1 MATALPPD
9 AEYVREQALEGLDR
23 LPAFSPILN
32 RLLATVAADDVSFA
46 ELGFLIENDTVLAGS
61 VLRLVNSPLYGFEGL
76 VNSVRHAVAI
86 LGVNKIRNV
95 ALSLSI
101 SRMWGHARTP
111 EAWSGAR
118 FNLHSVA
125 SAIMAD
131 LIAQRAR
138 APYPE
143 GAFVAGLLHDTGKL
157 LIAISFPSEFS
168 AIRTSCG
175 ETGRTELEVE
185 AEALGVTHAE
195 LSGLALARWAL
206 PPPIQCAVGC
216 HHAPRE
222 ADEGRLHL
230 AFLVEAADRLA
241 NELGHAVI
249 ERQECAKAVESPFD
263 ALGLRDYS
271 QRILDDF
278 QVEFE
283 SVRALF

>member
-1 MATALPPD
+1 L
-9 AEYVREQALEGLDR
+9 VREQAVAALDR

-32 RLLATVAADDVSFA
+32 RLLATVAADEVSFA

-61 VLRLVNSPLYGFEGL
+61 VLRLVNSPLYGLQGA

-101 SRMWGHARTP
+101 SRMWGRARTP

-118 FNLHSVA
+118 FNLHSA
-125 SAIMAD
+125 ATAIMAD

-157 LIAISFPSEFS
+157 LIAVSFPSEFA
-168 AIRTSCG
+168 AIRTICG
-175 ETGRTELEVE
+175 ETGRGELESEEEV
-185 AEALGVTHAE
+185 LGVTHAE
-195 LSGLALARWAL
+195 LSSLALVRWAL
-206 PPPIQCAVGC
+206 PPPIQSAVGR
-216 HHAPRE
+216 HHAPE
-222 ADEGRLHL
+222 QADEGRLHL
-230 AFLVEAADRLA
+230 AFLVQAADRLA
-241 NELGHAVI
+241 NELGHSI
-249 ERQECAKAVESPFD
+249 MERPECAKAAENPFD